1 MRCEDGGDIMDQQH
15 AAFATNRSRP
25 RSSSHHSC
33 ESDANAGVG
42 EAWIVLTHRWL
53 TNSRCAPIPDATS
66 MSRPVK

>member
-1 MRCEDGGDIMDQQH
+1 MRSEDGRDIMDQQH

-25 RSSSHHSC
+25 RSNSRHSC

-42 EAWIVLTHRWL
+42 EAWIVLTHRWF